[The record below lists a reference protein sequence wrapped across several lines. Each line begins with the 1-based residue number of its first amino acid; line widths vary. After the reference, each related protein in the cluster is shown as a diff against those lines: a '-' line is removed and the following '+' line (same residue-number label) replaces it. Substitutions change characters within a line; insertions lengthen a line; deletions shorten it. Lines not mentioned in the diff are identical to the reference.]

1 MLASKGGKECAKGD
15 TVSVTMADLQDM
27 QNHMRETIDQG
38 MGELQAK
45 QGKGGLPALPPSANV
60 PPAKT
65 MLAMDAPPPIPP
77 PLLRSTSNGAKR
89 TSPSRKWPAKFR
101 RGCRDSTGAHSRA
114 RAASSQHRSGPKHR

>member
-1 MLASKGGKECAKGD
+1 MPAKGD

-60 PPAKT
+60 PPAKPASPWT
-65 MLAMDAPPPIPP
+65 LRRPIPLP
-77 PLLRSTSNGAKR
+77 PRKSTSNGEKPTR
-89 TSPSRKWPAKFR
+89 PSRKWPAKFPAGGAGAAPAPIAAA
-101 RGCRDSTGAHSRA
+101 RG
-114 RAASSQHRSGPKHR
+114 ASSQHRPGPEHR